1 MAYFVD
7 FISFDFHPDSKRS
20 MLCTFREPEIQ
31 SDFFLNRD
39 LGLMICLDYIGLII
53 LYCQANCSIMNS

>member
-39 LGLMICLDYIGLII
+39 LGLMILPR
-53 LYCQANCSIMNS
+53 LYWTDHIVLSS